1 MKKLSWH
8 TVLTMIG
15 LCVGFG
21 TGCGKKSGV
30 DPTVIEGASKLPGA
44 ADVMAAIDKQEYD
57 GAMAALMKVKQTVT
71 TDEQNMQFMVLA
83 RQARDKMSEAAV
95 TNAQAAEAVTTLRG
109 MTTGGR

>member
-1 MKKLSWH
+1 MKKLSWY
-8 TVLTMIG
+8 TVLTLIG
-15 LCVGFG
+15 LFAGFG
-21 TGCGKKSGV
+21 TACGKKPGL

-44 ADVMAAIDKQEYD
+44 ADVMTAIDKQDYE

-71 TDEQNMQFMVLA
+71 TDEQNVQFMVLA
-83 RQARDKMSEAAV
+83 RQARDKMGEAAV